1 MNSSSQLSFTV
12 REVSMKLLGYLGL
25 LVLLDYTESYRLMPL
40 SLGSPIGIVDNVW
53 WNPAEESYGIFNLTK
68 KKPEPKKNSTL
79 LSDFS
84 DEDTGIKAENLV
96 DTLNEALNAIDRLMI
111 YKLRCRLYEDYLR
124 SVLQSSFSGRNLTE
138 KIEQKDESNDD
149 SNIEN

>member
-53 WNPAEESYGIFNLTK
+53 WNPVEESYGMFILSTENPNQFLIFR
-68 KKPEPKKNSTL
+68 
-79 LSDFS
+79 F
-84 DEDTGIKAENLV
+84 
-96 DTLNEALNAIDRLMI
+96 
-111 YKLRCRLYEDYLR
+111 
-124 SVLQSSFSGRNLTE
+124 F
-138 KIEQKDESNDD
+138 
-149 SNIEN
+149 

>member
-53 WNPAEESYGIFNLTK
+53 WNPAEESYGIYFNLTK
-68 KKPEPKKNSTL
+68 KKTNQKKKTSLEML
-79 LSDFS
+79 LS
-84 DEDTGIKAENLV
+84 
-96 DTLNEALNAIDRLMI
+96 
-111 YKLRCRLYEDYLR
+111 
-124 SVLQSSFSGRNLTE
+124 
-138 KIEQKDESNDD
+138 
-149 SNIEN
+149 

>member
-1 MNSSSQLSFTV
+1 MVYSIW
-12 REVSMKLLGYLGL
+12 R
-25 LVLLDYTESYRLMPL
+25 
-40 SLGSPIGIVDNVW
+40 
-53 WNPAEESYGIFNLTK
+53 K
-68 KKPEPKKNSTL
+68 KTEPKKNSTL

-84 DEDTGIKAENLV
+84 DEDTEIKAENLV